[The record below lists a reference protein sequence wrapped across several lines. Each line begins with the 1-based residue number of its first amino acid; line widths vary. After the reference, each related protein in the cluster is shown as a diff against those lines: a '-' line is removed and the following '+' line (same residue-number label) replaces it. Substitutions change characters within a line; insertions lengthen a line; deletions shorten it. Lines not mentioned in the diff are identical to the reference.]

1 MVDGRKR
8 FECGM
13 RGPAFFDNGE
23 KISLLKYIRIR
34 VEVALVISLQVP
46 VFLGGENKAKEKK
59 TT

>member
-1 MVDGRKR
+1 
-8 FECGM
+8 M

-23 KISLLKYIRIR
+23 KSPFLKFIRIH

-46 VFLGGENKAKEKK
+46 VFLGGENKTKEKK